1 MGNLALQN
9 RKSGNACKQINRKT
23 LKKKHRYNLVLELGE
38 KTMRMMKKDGQK
50 KEPDCGYYQGLLR
63 FIIGSGSY
71 TLSKDIIMEKQN

>member
-1 MGNLALQN
+1 M
-9 RKSGNACKQINRKT
+9 
-23 LKKKHRYNLVLELGE
+23 YLVLELGE